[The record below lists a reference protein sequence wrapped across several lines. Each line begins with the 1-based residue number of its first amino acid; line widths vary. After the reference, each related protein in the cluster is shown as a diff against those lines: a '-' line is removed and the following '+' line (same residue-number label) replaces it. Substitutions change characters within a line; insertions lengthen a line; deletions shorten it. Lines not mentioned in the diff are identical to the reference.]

1 MTSTLNETIL
11 KVKTALDNVFVK
23 KTDIKNNLVSTDIDK
38 PLSANQGKELNDNKV
53 DKISGKGLSKNDFTD
68 TYKGKLDDLDTN
80 LNNKANA
87 THNHGNL
94 QSDGSVGT
102 SDNASKNVI
111 TDGNGKITTEDKI
124 VASDTK
130 PSADT
135 SSGNKGSST
144 DYARADHVHPKSTI
158 YAASTHSHTTLA
170 NMTSIY
176 GNFVSTQ
183 QKPIFNIPTQGQW
196 KLIDG
201 KISYNGSI
209 ITYNNYELAT
219 KNDIPDSIS
228 DLTNDSNF
236 IETSE
241 TSGLIKNDGTIDTSA
256 YITSN
261 SLPTKTSDL
270 INDGFDGTNIYV
282 SNNDNRLS
290 DSRNPIFT
298 EIYADTDNRVDLDN
312 YCNGGF
318 YFSPNNQ
325 YTKFILNCPNSIGS
339 DLTEDLPKSANHA
352 FFLLVENWGTITVYA
367 KQTLTYYDTNKTYT
381 RIRVNRDWGEW
392 KQVANIDDVTS
403 KADSSHTHGNLSN
416 DGKVSTTSSANMLYF
431 CGVGASANTLY
442 KSNKLSSDVL
452 IDGTAHSNIG
462 SAANE
467 SQSSINSKIDS
478 LIGQAITYINQ

>member
-23 KTDIKNNLVSTDIDK
+23 KTDIKNNLVSTDTDK

-53 DKISGKGLSKNDFTD
+53 DKVSGKGLSKNDFTD

-80 LNNKANA
+80 LGNKANA

-135 SSGNKGSST
+135 SSGNKGTST
-144 DYARADHVHPKSTI
+144 NYARADHVHPQSSI
-158 YAASTHSHTTLA
+158 YATSSHNHATLQM
-170 NMTSIY
+170 MTGINGIWAGNNIQKNIY
-176 GNFVSTQ
+176 NV
-183 QKPIFNIPTQGQW
+183 PTQGQW
-196 KLIDG
+196 NFIDG
-201 KISYNGSI
+201 KISYNGST

-219 KNDIPDSIS
+219 KNDIPSSTSSFTNDGADGTNVYVS
-228 DLTNDSNF
+228 TNDS
-236 IETSE
+236 
-241 TSGLIKNDGTIDTSA
+241 
-256 YITSN
+256 
-261 SLPTKTSDL
+261 
-270 INDGFDGTNIYV
+270 
-282 SNNDNRLS
+282 RLS

-298 EIYADTDNRVDLDN
+298 EIYADTDNRVDLNN
-312 YCNGGF
+312 YYNGGF

-325 YTKFILNCPNSIGS
+325 YTKFILNCPNSMGS
-339 DLTEDLPKSANHA
+339 DLTEDLPKTANHA
-352 FFLLVENWGTITVYA
+352 FFLLVENWDTITVYA
-367 KQTLTYYDTNKTYT
+367 KQTLTYYDTNTTYT
-381 RIRVNRDWGEW
+381 RTRVNRDWGEW
-392 KQVANIDDVTS
+392 KQVANINDVTS

-442 KSNKLSSDVL
+442 KSNKLSSNVL

-462 SAANE
+462 SDANE